1 MGVSTR
7 NHKNPDYRKRTR
19 FVFCNRDFFVPKNTL
34 IMNILER
41 TRKQNMNIKVFI
53 LALST
58 VAVGLVELIIGGILP
73 TIAND
78 LNVSISSAGQLIT
91 IFALIYAVCG
101 PLLLVLTSKIE
112 RKKLYL
118 ISLLIFFISNIMT
131 YFSQDFTF
139 MMIARVLSAMSTA
152 LIVVLSLTIAA
163 KIVPPTHRAKAV
175 GLIYMGISSSLVMGV
190 PLGIMISDAF
200 GWRVI
205 FLGIA
210 ILSVGSFILISIFF
224 EPIQG
229 EKMIPLSQQLKAVAS
244 LKIGSA
250 HLATVFLLA
259 GHYTLYAYFTPF
271 LETELHLNS
280 SWISVCYLLFGIA
293 AVSGGA
299 FGGILSDSIGAQ
311 KSIIVVISSFAVVL
325 FLLPFT
331 TFSLI
336 IFLPIM
342 MIWGALSWSL
352 SPPQQSYLIQTDPAT
367 ADIQQ
372 SFSNSALQIGIS
384 LGSAFG
390 GIVLNE
396 TGTVSHLSW
405 FGVAIVIL
413 SLLCAVFSLTRKTKV
428 RETVPVTATAQE
440 SNT

>member
-1 MGVSTR
+1 
-7 NHKNPDYRKRTR
+7 
-19 FVFCNRDFFVPKNTL
+19 
-34 IMNILER
+34 MNL
-41 TRKQNMNIKVFI
+41 KVFI

-73 TIAND
+73 NIAND
-78 LNVSISSAGQLIT
+78 LNISLSSAGQLIT
-91 IFALIYAVCG
+91 VFALIYAVSG
-101 PLLLVLTSKIE
+101 PVLLVITSKME

-118 ISLLIFFISNIMT
+118 TSLFIFFIGNIMT
-131 YFSQDFTF
+131 YFSPNFTF
-139 MMIARVLSAMSTA
+139 MMIARILTAMSTA

-163 KIVPPTHRAKAV
+163 KIVSPAHRAKAL

-190 PLGIMISDAF
+190 PLGILISDNL

-210 ILSVGSFILISIFF
+210 ILSIGSFVLISIFL
-224 EPIQG
+224 ERVPG
-229 EKMIPLSQQLKAVAS
+229 ENTIPLSQQLKAVGS

-250 HLATVFLLA
+250 HLATMFMLA

-280 SWISVCYLLFGIA
+280 NWISLCYLLFGIA

-299 FGGILSDSIGAQ
+299 FGGILSDSIGAH
-311 KSIIVVISSFAVVL
+311 KSIIVVIILFAVVL
-325 FLLPFT
+325 FLLPLT

-336 IFLPIM
+336 VFIPIM
-342 MIWGALSWSL
+342 MVWAALSWSL

-367 ADIQQ
+367 SDIQQ
-372 SFSNSALQIGIS
+372 SFNNSALQIGIS

-390 GIVLNE
+390 GIVLSQ
-396 TGTVSHLSW
+396 TGTVSNAAW
-405 FGVAIVIL
+405 FGGALVII
-413 SLLCAVFSLTRKTKV
+413 SLLCAIFSLTRRTKV
-428 RETVPVTATAQE
+428 RE
-440 SNT
+440 NTFVASSVQNQIYD